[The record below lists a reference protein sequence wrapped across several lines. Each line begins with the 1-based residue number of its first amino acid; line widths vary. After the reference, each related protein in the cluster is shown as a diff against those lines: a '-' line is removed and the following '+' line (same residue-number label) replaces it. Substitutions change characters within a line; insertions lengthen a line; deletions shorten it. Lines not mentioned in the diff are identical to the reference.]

1 MSRPAAQA
9 RFDDYLSS
17 PEFYVDPYPVYHML
31 RAEAPIFWSERWNA
45 WVLTRYADVL
55 AVVRDPGSFSNGLR
69 VPVFLD
75 QLPPSQ
81 RARFGMLE
89 DHFAAQIP
97 HSDPTYH
104 TRLRTLITKAFTARM
119 VQALQGRIQE
129 LVDELL
135 DGVEEKGR
143 MDVIWD
149 FAFPLPAAV
158 IGEIVGMP
166 AQDIDKYK
174 EWSSNIMGFLGVTPP
189 DPDYIADAQQSIVE
203 LKAYVRR
210 QIEQR
215 RRRPTSDLLSQLV
228 EVEEEGDR
236 LSEEEIYAIVA
247 VLMSAGHETT
257 TNTIGNGL
265 VALLRYPDMLARLHQ
280 EPDLIESAVEEMLR
294 YDGTTQRHM
303 RVAAKEVELHGH
315 QIAKHQLVFAM
326 VGAAN
331 RDPAQFPHPDR
342 FDIAR
347 SNNRHVTFGHGIHFC
362 VGAPLARL
370 ETRIAINTMLRRLPR
385 LQLATEKL
393 EWHQHI
399 GLRGL
404 KSLPVQFQPVR
415 IGE

>member
-1 MSRPAAQA
+1 MPSAGANA
-9 RFDDYLSS
+9 GFDDYLDST
-17 PEFYVDPYPVYHML
+17 EFYNDPYPIYSLL
-31 RAEAPIFWSERWNA
+31 RDDAPIYWSELWNA

-55 AVVRDPGSFSNGLR
+55 AIVRDPARFSNGMR
-69 VPVFLD
+69 VPAYLD
-75 QLPPSQ
+75 QLPDSE
-81 RARFGMLE
+81 RGRFRLLE
-89 DHFAAQIP
+89 EHFAVQIP

-119 VQALQGRIQE
+119 VAALHNRIQE
-129 LVDELL
+129 LVDDLL
-135 DGVEEKGR
+135 DGVEEQGR

-166 AQDIDKYK
+166 AEDIDQYK

-189 DPDYIADAQQSIVE
+189 DPDYIAGAQQSIVE
-203 LKAYVRR
+203 LKEYVRG

-215 RRRPTSDLLSQLV
+215 RQRPHADLLSQLV
-228 EVEEEGDR
+228 EVEEQGDR
-236 LSEEEIYAIVA
+236 LNEEEIFAIVA

-265 VALLRYPDMLARLHQ
+265 VALLRNPDMLARLQQ
-280 EPDLIESAVEEMLR
+280 EPDLIESAVEEILR

-303 RVAAKEVELHGH
+303 RVAVEDVEMGGH
-315 QIAKHQLVFAM
+315 QIGRHQLVFAM
-326 VGAAN
+326 GGAAN
-331 RDPAQFPHPDR
+331 RDPAQFPDPDR
-342 FDIAR
+342 FDITR
-347 SNNRHVTFGHGIHFC
+347 RNNRHVTFGHGIHFC

-370 ETRIAINTMLRRLPR
+370 ETKIAINTLLRRLPR
-385 LQLATEKL
+385 LQLTTEEL

-404 KSLPVQFQPVR
+404 KTLPVLF
-415 IGE
+415 